1 MASRGEGTKSA
12 PAPVTENPCP
22 AGSYYDPY
30 RGLCTGD
37 AYFAPRECGPGYVW
51 DYSTASCVPVATPV
65 EILPP
70 DPVYYPID
78 PLPPEYLG
86 PPVKQPPIDPIEPVY
101 YPIDPIYIDPP
112 APVCPNGYY
121 LAGYDAESGS
131 PLCLPNDQHV
141 EDPVYIPQ
149 TCPQGYTYGGMDEG
163 GYPICNPIVAYPID
177 PLPPEIRICPSTQ
190 HWVEGVGCVLNQYDP
205 IDDPQNVFDPID
217 DPVISTGGT
226 GTGSGSGT
234 GTGSGTTATT
244 TPTPGLLDGILDANG
259 KLFGFEPIYV
269 IGAAA
274 AVALLVF
281 SGGGKK

>member
-1 MASRGEGTKSA
+1 
-12 PAPVTENPCP
+12 
-22 AGSYYDPY
+22 
-30 RGLCTGD
+30 
-37 AYFAPRECGPGYVW
+37 
-51 DYSTASCVPVATPV
+51 
-65 EILPP
+65 
-70 DPVYYPID
+70 
-78 PLPPEYLG
+78 
-86 PPVKQPPIDPIEPVY
+86 
-101 YPIDPIYIDPP
+101 
-112 APVCPNGYY
+112 
-121 LAGYDAESGS
+121 
-131 PLCLPNDQHV
+131 
-141 EDPVYIPQ
+141 
-149 TCPQGYTYGGMDEG
+149 MDEG

-190 HWVEGVGCVLNQYDP
+190 HWVDGVGCVLNQYDP

-259 KLFGFEPIYV
+259 NLFGFEPIYV

-281 SGGGKK
+281 SSGGRK